1 MQSIDRFMSVIE
13 VLVSDSV
20 ENQLSITD
28 LSKSCGIPISSMHRI
43 LKAMGK
49 HNLIQQDEKTKM
61 YSLGNIW
68 LEYGLRMYD
77 TMDYISK
84 IRPELERLMHTVGE
98 SVYLSKQ
105 IGMESLVIERID
117 NVNNPIRVYDL
128 LGTKTPLHIGAASH
142 AILANMHPMEAQE
155 MIDALLPEQ
164 EKQAL
169 MKQLATVR
177 TNGYAISHAA
187 STEGISSVATPVRDH
202 FGEIQGALSI
212 GFVNFNLT
220 DNRLDFL
227 VENVLETG
235 KRISSLLGY
244 NGL

>member
-20 ENQLSITD
+20 ENQLTITD

-49 HNLIQQDEKTKM
+49 HGLIQQDEQTKT

-68 LEYGLRMYD
+68 LEYGLKMYD

-84 IRPELERLMHTVGE
+84 IRPELERLMQNVQE

-105 IGMESLVIERID
+105 IETESLVIERID
-117 NVNNPIRVYDL
+117 NPNNPIRIYDL

-142 AILANMHPMEAQE
+142 AILAHMHPAEAME
-155 MIDALLPEQ
+155 MIDALVPEQ
-164 EKQAL
+164 EKSAL
-169 MKQLATVR
+169 LKQLETVR
-177 TNGYAISHAA
+177 TSGYAISHAA
-187 STEGISSVATPVRDH
+187 NTEGISSVATPIRNH
-202 FGEIQGALSI
+202 FGQIEGALSI

-220 DNRLDFL
+220 DDRLDFL

-244 NGL
+244 HGL